1 MIMKKILITMLIL
14 FSIISCNEKQ
24 YDELTKNVENITNS
38 IQKEKEEKTDRRNG
52 VVIKVYDGDTLTL
65 EGKVKLRL
73 YGIDAPELKQKGG
86 KFARELLYNKIYNKR
101 IEYVPVS
108 TDRYGR
114 IVAKIYYKDEYINRY
129 MLLNGGA
136 WWYEEYAKNDN
147 DLKTAFENARKNRT
161 GIFNDWKI
169 KNPSEYRKEQKNK

>member
-1 MIMKKILITMLIL
+1 MKKFLITILIL

-24 YDELTKNVENITNS
+24 YEELAKSVENITNS

-65 EGKVKLRL
+65 EGKVRLRL

-101 IEYVPVS
+101 IEYVPMS

-114 IVAKIYYKDEYINRY
+114 IVAKIYFKDEYINKY

-136 WWYEEYAKNDN
+136 WWYEDYAKNDT
-147 DLKTAFENARKNRT
+147 DLKEAFENAKKNRV
-161 GIFNDWKI
+161 GIFKDYNI
-169 KNPSEYRKEQKNK
+169 KNPSEYRKEMKNK

>member
-1 MIMKKILITMLIL
+1 MKRILLTILILL
-14 FSIISCNEKQ
+14 SIISCGENNE
-24 YDELTKNVENITNS
+24 ELAKNVKIITDS
-38 IQKEKEEKTDRRNG
+38 LQKEKTEKSDRKNG
-52 VVIKVYDGDTLTL
+52 VVVKVYDGDTITL

-101 IEYVPVS
+101 IEYVPMS

-114 IVAKIYYKDEYINRY
+114 IVAKIYFKDEYINKY

-136 WWYEEYAKNDN
+136 WWYEDYAKNDT
-147 DLKTAFENARKNRT
+147 DLKEAFENARKNRV
-161 GIFNDWKI
+161 GIFKDYNI
-169 KNPSEYRKEQKNK
+169 KNPSEYRKEMKNK